1 MRIFRQLECSP
12 VFFIGAAVLL
22 LCLPLQWCMA
32 LVIAAGFHEACHLL
46 ALRVCGCPVQQIR
59 FDTGGAVIEA
69 ASLSTGKALLCT
81 LAGPIGQL
89 LLLLAAGRFPR
100 LALCAAIQ
108 SAYNLLPLQGLDGGH
123 ALWYIFESFFPH
135 SVAATLCRLITWLVL
150 LFICLLGFYA
160 TFFLHLG
167 LIPILAAGSLL
178 LKATNG
184 KIPCKKGP
192 LRVQ

>member
-1 MRIFRQLECSP
+1 MRIYRQLECSP

-81 LAGPIGQL
+81 LAGPVGQL

-123 ALWYIFESFFPH
+123 ALRYILESFFSPSTAR
-135 SVAATLCRLITWLVL
+135 SVCRTVTDIIILLICILAL
-150 LFICLLGFYA
+150 YA
-160 TFFLHLG
+160 TFILQLG
-167 LIPILAAGSLL
+167 LLPVLTAGSLL

-184 KIPCKKGP
+184 KIPCKSQP